1 MKTTMEI
8 NDELLKRA
16 RDFSRRENTTLR
28 ALVEQGLRQVLRASH
43 PDSPRKPKIHVFR
56 GKIGFTEAFRSGDWR
71 AIKEEAR
78 RR

>member
-16 RDFSRRENTTLR
+16 REVSRRENTTLR
-28 ALVEQGLRQVLRASH
+28 ALVEQGLRQVLRVHRSG
-43 PDSPRKPKIHVFR
+43 SPQRPRLQVFS
-56 GKIGFTEAFRSGDWR
+56 GKTGFTEAFQSADWS
-71 AIKEEAR
+71 AIKDEAR

>member
-16 RDFSRRENTTLR
+16 RAVSRRENTTLR
-28 ALVEQGLRQVLRASH
+28 GLVEQGLRQVLRGRR
-43 PDSPRKPKIHVFR
+43 PGSPRKPRMHVFG
-56 GKIGFTEAFRSGDWR
+56 GKTGFTEDFQPADWA

>member
-16 RDFSRRENTTLR
+16 REVSRREHTTLR
-28 ALVEQGLRQVLRASH
+28 ALVEQGLRQVLRVRHSGTAH
-43 PDSPRKPKIHVFR
+43 TPRLHVFS
-56 GKIGFTEAFRSGDWR
+56 GKIGFTEAFQSADWS